1 VKGSGD
7 EPFLLVFVANTKY
20 FQGRMREARDLC
32 DTIVQKSEKQWRELA
47 AAVRASEGSFEME
60 LGNPGEAR
68 RQTQAALAMTDD
80 KDMRA
85 QAALTL
91 ARLGD
96 STHAEKL
103 ITELALQNPDD
114 ITLSKG
120 GIPVVRAAIELQRK
134 KPARAIEFLELARPF
149 EMGSGPSAPVDYWV
163 LYLRGEAYVDS
174 HDYEKAIAE
183 YQKIA
188 DHRGLNPVSPLY
200 ALARLGS
207 ARAYALQGDTGKAR
221 TAYQDFLGF
230 WKDADADVPLLLQA
244 KAEYDKLK

>member
-1 VKGSGD
+1 
-7 EPFLLVFVANTKY
+7 
-20 FQGRMREARDLC
+20 
-32 DTIVQKSEKQWRELA
+32 
-47 AAVRASEGSFEME
+47 
-60 LGNPGEAR
+60 
-68 RQTQAALAMTDD
+68 MTDD

-103 ITELALQNPDD
+103 ITELAVQNPDD

-188 DHRGLNPVSPLY
+188 DHRGLNPTSPLY
-200 ALARLGS
+200 ALARLGA
-207 ARAYALQGDTGKAR
+207 ARAYTLQGDTSKAR

-230 WKDADADVPLLLQA
+230 WNDADADVPLLLQA